1 MNRVYNPTMTILLF
15 VFCVLSMNN
24 MQAQTI
30 IDNLQSR
37 TNASDGVIQIECP
50 PSIVALIGKP
60 NSQIVASGNA
70 DFVERNG
77 FRIQVFMEKL
87 RAEAS
92 ARKSAIENAFP
103 ELSADLQYVSPNW
116 VLRVGDFLTREEANI
131 YIQRLRKE
139 FPSFGKEMY
148 VVADKI
154 KLFIER

>member
-1 MNRVYNPTMTILLF
+1 
-15 VFCVLSMNN
+15 

-60 NSQIVASGNA
+60 NSQIAASSA

-77 FRIQVFMEKL
+77 FRIQVFMEKT

-92 ARKSAIENAFP
+92 SRKSAIESAFP
-103 ELSADLQYVSPNW
+103 ELSADLQYVAPNW

-139 FPSFGKEMY
+139 FPGFGKEMY